1 MKYLNKRTNIL
12 FVDDMSVC
20 CRIFMKGLSGKY
32 DMHWAKTRDE
42 AFYQIDKNKYDLV
55 VTDFELGKKAPT
67 GGLDVIRKSYE
78 KGLPVLAISSVN
90 HIEEVEGLGLCEF
103 MFKKQ
108 LFKNIERV
116 ISDILKKYRK
126 LINNN

>member
-1 MKYLNKRTNIL
+1 MKMKYNKRTNIL
-12 FVDDMSVC
+12 FVDDMSEC
-20 CRIFMKGLSGKY
+20 CKIFMKGLSGKY
-32 DMHWAKTRDE
+32 SMYWAKTKDE
-42 AFYQIDKNKYDLV
+42 ALKQIEQNKYSLV
-55 VTDFELGKKAPT
+55 ITDFELGKKAPT
-67 GGLDVIRKSYE
+67 GGLDVIKKSYE

-116 ISDILKKYRK
+116 ISDILKK
-126 LINNN
+126 I